1 MAKRRRLTTAGV
13 LLVGTA
19 LLTTLLGPASG
30 QAARKQGACVAV
42 YPGFG
47 YENCSFKG
55 KGSAKMT
62 YRIIQN
68 NYLDSPYWEVGL
80 CVVAT
85 WSCVRKYDTFYPLSG
100 TVRNPA
106 CLTNVCIGYVRLGS
120 IGTGYAYTIR

>member
-19 LLTTLLGPASG
+19 LLTTLLAPASG
-30 QAARKQGACVAV
+30 QAALKQGACVAV
-42 YPGFG
+42 IPGDAT
-47 YENCSFKG
+47 CSFKE

-68 NYLDSPYWEVGL
+68 NYLYPPYWEVGL

-85 WSCVRKYDTFYPLSG
+85 WSCVIKYDTFYPSSG

-106 CLTNVCIGYVRLGS
+106 CLTKVCIGYVQLWTGT
-120 IGTGYAYTIR
+120 GTTGYAYTT